1 MTLFTGT
8 AAYMVIWWVVL
19 LAVIPIFTRPVATP
33 DPASGMRGLPL
44 KLRLGKIVLVTTLVA
59 AVIWAGADLLISSSW
74 MSFRSGP
81 WALQM
86 D

>member
-1 MTLFTGT
+1 MSAFTGS
-8 AAYMVIWWVVL
+8 AMYMVIWWVVL

-33 DPASGMRGLPL
+33 DPASGMRGLPQ
-44 KLRLGKIVLVTTLVA
+44 KLRLGRIVLTTTLVA
-59 AVIWAGADLLISSSW
+59 AVIWFGAYLLISSSW

-81 WALQM
+81 WALPN

>member
-1 MTLFTGT
+1 MSAFTGS
-8 AAYMVIWWVVL
+8 AMYLIIWWIVL
-19 LAVIPIFTRPVATP
+19 LAVIPIFTRPVAAP
-33 DPASGMRGLPL
+33 DPASGMRGVPQ
-44 KLRLGKIVLVTTLVA
+44 KLRLGRIVLITSLVSA
-59 AVIWAGADLLISSSW
+59 AIWLGVDLLISSSW